1 MGLLDR
7 VRILDSN
14 STGLKDRDTI
24 ISSFKHSPGNIDFPG
39 AVFQVF
45 KSLLNFR
52 KGTLLLPD
60 PREGDYYPWISVG
73 FDRTTTRRLR
83 IPGDFPALKNSGKTL
98 FPISSG
104 DLSGLL
110 SNREIG
116 LTDDLWIL
124 RLGPEKTPT
133 ALLIA
138 SELNPSNI
146 VSSVESDI
154 QRLSRELGDGITQS
168 RQMLEGYSDDEISDL
183 TEWLGSWDNKPAVLV
198 TLDITAAI
206 DSLIES
212 IEGLELYRA
221 RKDVVNL
228 IRHLTGRMGRLHDLK
243 DGRVLILFPRE
254 RLPDYEL
261 YLHHLSRS
269 FSALFLKL
277 QNPPDFPAVFHL
289 WPEEKQNVEDNLSG
303 FF

>member
-14 STGLKDRDTI
+14 SSGPKVRETI
-24 ISSFKHSPGNIDFPG
+24 ISSFEHSPGNIDFPG
-39 AVFQVF
+39 AVFYTF

-52 KGTLLLPD
+52 KAALLLPD
-60 PREGDYYPWISVG
+60 PREDDYYPWISIG

-83 IPGDFPALKNSGKTL
+83 IPVDFPALKNSQKTL
-98 FPISSG
+98 FPISSK

-110 SNREIG
+110 SNRELG
-116 LTDDLWIL
+116 LTDDLWMIK
-124 RLGPEKTPT
+124 LGPEKKPS

-138 SELNPSNI
+138 SELNPSTI
-146 VSSVESDI
+146 GSGVESDI
-154 QRLSRELGDGITQS
+154 KQLSRELGDGIAQS
-168 RQMLEGYSDDEISDL
+168 RLMMEGYSDDEISDL
-183 TEWLGSWDNKPAVLV
+183 TEWLGSWDDKPAVLV

-206 DSLIES
+206 DSLVES
-212 IEGLELYRA
+212 IQGLELYRA

-269 FSALFLKL
+269 FSALFFKL
-277 QNPPDFPAVFHL
+277 QKLPDFPAVFNL
-289 WPEEKQNVEDNLSG
+289 WPEDRQNVEDNLSG